1 MYYKDKTI
9 WITGA
14 SSGIGKA
21 LALALSKQKARLI
34 LSSRNVGK
42 LHEIKAACLEHT
54 DIVHVQP
61 LDLEQYHLIP
71 NITKHVLK
79 KFPKVDILINN
90 AGISQRS
97 LAMETSL
104 AIDKKI
110 MDINYM
116 GTIALSKSV
125 LPSMLKHDL
134 GHIVSITSLVG
145 KFGSPLRSS
154 YSASKHALHGFF
166 DSLRAELEKEGKDVQ
181 ITLICPGFIKTR
193 ISYNAL
199 TGDGSPQ
206 DSMDEA
212 TSNGLTAEAFAKKS
226 LKIIRK
232 QKQEAYIGKKET
244 FAVYIKRFFPK
255 LFAKMISKTKVT

>member
-14 SSGIGKA
+14 SSGIGRA
-21 LALALSKQKARLI
+21 LALELSKQKARLI
-34 LSSRNVGK
+34 ISSRNVGK
-42 LHEIKAACLEHT
+42 LNEIKAACLEHT

-71 NITKHVLK
+71 NIAKRVLQ
-79 KFPKVDILINN
+79 KFPKIDILINN

-97 LAMETSL
+97 LASETSL
-104 AIDKKI
+104 AIDKRI

-116 GTIALSKSV
+116 GTIALTKSV

-134 GHIVSITSLVG
+134 GQIVSITSLVG
-145 KFGSPLRSS
+145 KFGTPLRSS

-166 DSLRAELEKEGKDVQ
+166 DSLRAELVQDEKDIH
-181 ITLICPGFIKTR
+181 ITLICPGFIKTQ
-193 ISYNAL
+193 ISFNAL

-206 DSMDEA
+206 DSMDKA
-212 TSNGLTAEAFAKKS
+212 TSNGLSPQAFAKKS
-226 LKIIRK
+226 LRVI
-232 QKQEAYIGKKET
+232 QKQRMEAYIGKKET
-244 FAVYIKRFFPK
+244 FAVYVKRFFPK
-255 LFAKMISKTKVT
+255 FFAKMISKAKVT